1 MIPVT
6 ELRLSIDRRQFDKI
20 KGGKLQTLSL
30 PPEIMNTLVAPY
42 DFERVTLAYRT
53 RKLFRDFE
61 GIDSNG
67 LLHLGDRW
75 GYLGND

>member
-1 MIPVT
+1 MIQVT
-6 ELRLSIDRRQFDKI
+6 ELRLSIDRKQFDRI
-20 KGGKLQTLSL
+20 RGGKMQTISL
-30 PPEIMNTLVAPY
+30 PPELLSTLETPY

-67 LLHLGDRW
+67 LLHIGDRW
-75 GYLGND
+75 GYLGKD